1 MRSPFQG
8 SLVALPTPFR
18 GGKVDFV
25 ALRRLVERQ
34 IEARSDG
41 LVVAGSTGEGVA
53 LDVPERLAVIEHT
66 AGCARGRIPVI
77 AGVGA
82 SETRAA
88 CALSRASERA
98 GADALLVTTPAY
110 NKPQQRGLAAHF
122 TAVARATALPMGL
135 YNIPSRTGVDLLP
148 ATVREIADACRNV
161 VAIKE
166 AGTSLARVRELVADG
181 AVDVLLGEDSWIVDG
196 LQLGARGV
204 IGVVANVV
212 PETVRELVH
221 DLLAG
226 DVARAPARI
235 ERLAP
240 LITALFLEPNP
251 APLKAALAHL
261 GLCAGELR
269 LPLVPVEA
277 GTRQALEAAL
287 RRAAAVA

>member
-1 MRSPFQG
+1 
-8 SLVALPTPFR
+8 LV
-18 GGKVDFV
+18 
-25 ALRRLVERQ
+25 
-34 IEARSDG
+34 
-41 LVVAGSTGEGVA
+41 
-53 LDVPERLAVIEHT
+53 
-66 AGCARGRIPVI
+66 
-77 AGVGA
+77 
-82 SETRAA
+82 
-88 CALSRASERA
+88 
-98 GADALLVTTPAY
+98 
-110 NKPQQRGLAAHF
+110 
-122 TAVARATALPMGL
+122 L
-135 YNIPSRTGVDLLP
+135 YNIPSRSGVDLLP